1 MSNATS
7 RAAVDKLNLA
17 IEVTTGNGWGEGS
30 NSEPDSRE
38 GKLVKLLKLTV
49 VGLMVA
55 ALMAL
60 GGVALAQ
67 GSEDVPPGI
76 GPNIITQPGP
86 NAPPQVGPSFQ
97 ERGETLPFTGGDV
110 TLFVIVGAGAV
121 ALGAVA
127 LRAARGKSNA

>member
-1 MSNATS
+1 MGRGPNA
-7 RAAVDKLNLA
+7 
-17 IEVTTGNGWGEGS
+17 
-30 NSEPDSRE
+30 EPHSRE

-67 GSEDVPPGI
+67 GSEDVPPEV
-76 GPNIITQPGP
+76 GPNIITHPGP
-86 NAPPQVGPSFQ
+86 NTPPEVGPSFE

-121 ALGAVA
+121 ALGAIA
-127 LRAARGKSNA
+127 LRAARAKSDA